1 MYKTNNST
9 ACLNALEGVNIC
21 YLVTWIGSTDF
32 TLSADNPK
40 FLLIP
45 FFQSILETFPILSKD
60 SSRMDIVFEVYLGYN
75 IKKSERNRRSKLD
88 SIETSIATVEQQLP
102 VDMNRFWSSS
112 QKQNDIST
120 IIY

>member
-1 MYKTNNST
+1 
-9 ACLNALEGVNIC
+9 
-21 YLVTWIGSTDF
+21 
-32 TLSADNPK
+32 
-40 FLLIP
+40 
-45 FFQSILETFPILSKD
+45 
-60 SSRMDIVFEVYLGYN
+60 MDIVFEVYLGYN